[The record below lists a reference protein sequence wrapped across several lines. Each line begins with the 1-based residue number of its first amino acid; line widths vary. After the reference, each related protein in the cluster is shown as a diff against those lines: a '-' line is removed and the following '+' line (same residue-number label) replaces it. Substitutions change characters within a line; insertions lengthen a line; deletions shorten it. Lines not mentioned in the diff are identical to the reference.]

1 VARRLPLLLP
11 GDASGM
17 ADEIAR
23 LRDKRGDQDVKFA
36 QVADHL
42 RDYTDLNPDDG
53 DAVQRVA
60 AFLAVVEDVPHHHEN
75 DPDRGLA

>member
-1 VARRLPLLLP
+1 M
-11 GDASGM
+11 G
-17 ADEIAR
+17 DEIAR
-23 LRDKRGDQDVKFA
+23 LRDKRGDQDVKFS

-60 AFLAVVEDVPHHHEN
+60 AFLADVEDVPHEHEN
-75 DPDRGLA
+75 DPERGLA